1 MLNYYVGIMAGGIGS
16 RFWPVSRN
24 AFPKQFIDFLGT
36 GKSLLQMTYDRFVK
50 FIPPENIYIITG
62 AQYVALTKEQLPQL
76 SENQIIAEPERRNTA
91 PCIAYFANKIF
102 SINEAATM
110 LIAPSDH
117 LILDET
123 AFVEIAKTGLGY
135 AEKNNDLL
143 TIGIK
148 PTRPDTGYGYIQYKK
163 RYAPTDNI
171 FRVKTFTE
179 KPPLELAK
187 TFLSSGEFLWNSGMF
202 IWNAKAILKAFDTHL
217 RDIANV
223 FKPKDSNSYNTEN
236 EQEFID
242 RAYSLCTN
250 ISIDYGIL
258 EKADNVL
265 VIPGSFSWSDL
276 GTWGSLHENM
286 EKDYLDNAVSGE
298 NVIVYGAVNNMVH
311 SDNNEKVVILSGI
324 ENATIVDT
332 DNVLLIFKQGEEQ
345 KVKEY
350 MADVK
355 RKKGD
360 AYL

>member
-24 AFPKQFIDFLGT
+24 VCPKQFLDFLGT
-36 GKSLLQMTYDRFVK
+36 GRSLLQMTFDRFAQ
-50 FIPPENIYIITG
+50 FIPSENIYIITSK
-62 AQYVALTKEQLPQL
+62 QYLELTKTQLPQL
-76 SENQIIAEPERRNTA
+76 NENQIIAEPERRNTA

-102 SINEAATM
+102 SKDEDATM

-117 LILDET
+117 LILEET
-123 AFVEIAKTGLGY
+123 AFIDVAKTGLKY
-135 AEKNNDLL
+135 AQNNNDLL
-143 TIGIK
+143 TIGIQ
-148 PTRPDTGYGYIQYKK
+148 PTRPDTGYGYIQYRKSN
-163 RYAPTDNI
+163 APAENV
-171 FRVKTFTE
+171 FKVKTFTE

-187 TFLSSGEFLWNSGMF
+187 TFVSTGEFLWNSGMF
-202 IWNAKAILKAFDTHL
+202 IWNAKTILKAFDKNL
-217 RDIANV
+217 KDVANI
-223 FKPKDSNSYNTEN
+223 FKPKNEHIYNTEN
-236 EQEFID
+236 EEAFIE

-276 GTWGSLHENM
+276 GTWSSLYENM
-286 EKDYLDNAVSGE
+286 EKDYLGNAVSGE

-311 SDNNEKVVILSGI
+311 SSNQNKVVVLSGI
-324 ENATIVDT
+324 KDATIIDT
-332 DNVLLIFKQGEEQ
+332 DNVLLIFKEGEEQ

>member
-24 AFPKQFIDFLGT
+24 AFPKQFLDFLGT
-36 GKSLLQMTYDRFVK
+36 GKSLLQMTFDRFAK
-50 FIPPENIYIITG
+50 FIHPENIYIITSE
-62 AQYVALTKEQLPQL
+62 QYIELTKEQLPQL
-76 SENQIIAEPERRNTA
+76 NDDQILAEPERRNTA

-102 SINEAATM
+102 NKDANATM

-123 AFVEIAKTGLGY
+123 AFINVAKTGLNY
-135 AEKNNDLL
+135 AANNNDLL

-148 PTRPDTGYGYIQYKK
+148 PTRPDTGYGYIQFRKSN
-163 RYAPTDNI
+163 APANNI
-171 FRVKTFTE
+171 FKVKTFTE

-187 TFLSSGEFLWNSGMF
+187 TFISSGEFLWNSGMF
-202 IWNAKAILKAFDTHL
+202 IWNAKTILNAFDKHL
-217 RDIANV
+217 KDVANV
-223 FKPKDSNSYNTEN
+223 FKPKNDNAYNTEN
-236 EQEFID
+236 EQTFIN

-250 ISIDYGIL
+250 ISIDYGVL
-258 EKADNVL
+258 EKASNVL
-265 VIPGSFSWSDL
+265 VTPGSFSWTDL
-276 GTWGSLHENM
+276 GTWGSLYENM
-286 EKDYLDNAVSGE
+286 EKDYLGNAVSGE

-311 SDNNEKVVILSGI
+311 SSNKEKVVVLSGI
-324 ENATIVDT
+324 KDAAIIDT

-345 KVKEY
+345 KVKSY

-360 AYL
+360 GYI